1 MANADPMVMVAGKVR
16 SLDQVS
22 HRLLQLQGRSVFSQ
36 IRYAWHMRRVWWF
49 TATARTKARFVR
61 TKLGSLWL
69 GLTNLLSVAVLA
81 TVYGTVF
88 NVQDIQH
95 YAVYLGVGMVLW
107 TALSGAISSAPNLF
121 EHSRENINNINIPP
135 IFYALEEWAFQLQ
148 TFGQSL
154 LMVALGLSIFEPQL
168 IPNLFLFGIPGL
180 LNLIV
185 FMFWLPLIVCL
196 LGVRYKDLYQLVPI
210 VLQLVFLLSPIL
222 YTKKSLGEY
231 SWIATF
237 NPLYQSFGPLR
248 DSMISGHFNLQF
260 NALFFVANLVG
271 LYLGLRLLRRD
282 AKVLPFL
289 L

>member
-1 MANADPMVMVAGKVR
+1 MTNTDPMLTDAAKMR

-22 HRLLQLQGRSVFSQ
+22 HRLMQVQGRSVLSQ
-36 IRYAWHMRRVWWF
+36 LRYAWHTRRVWWF

-81 TVYGTVF
+81 AVYGTVF
-88 NVQDIQH
+88 KVQDIQQ
-95 YAVYLGVGMVLW
+95 YAVFLGVGMVLW

-168 IPNLFLFGIPGL
+168 IPNLFLFGIPGV

-196 LGVRYKDLYQLVPI
+196 LGARYKDLYQLVPI

-237 NPLYQSFGPLR
+237 NPLYQAFGPLR

-260 NALFFVANLVG
+260 NAFYLIANLVG

>member
-1 MANADPMVMVAGKVR
+1 MISTDPTKTAARRMR
-16 SLDQVS
+16 TLDQVS
-22 HRLLQLQGRSVFSQ
+22 HRLLQLQGRSVLSQ
-36 IRYAWHMRRVWWF
+36 IRYAWHTRRVWWF

-69 GLTNLLSVAVLA
+69 GLTNLLSIAVLA
-81 TVYGTVF
+81 AVYGTVF
-88 NVQDIQH
+88 KVQDIKH

-107 TALSGAISSAPNLF
+107 TSLSGAISSAPNLF

-154 LMVALGLSIFEPQL
+154 LMVILGLSFFEPQL
-168 IPNLFLFGIPGL
+168 IPNLLFFGIPGL
-180 LNLIV
+180 FNLVV

-196 LGVRYKDLYQLVPI
+196 LGARYKDLYQLVPI

-222 YTKKSLGEY
+222 YTKKSLGVY
-231 SWIATF
+231 AWIATF
-237 NPLYQSFGPLR
+237 NPLYQAFGPLR
-248 DSMISGHFNLQF
+248 DAMIHGHFHLVFNLSF
-260 NALFFVANLVG
+260 LVANLIG
-271 LYLGLRLLRRD
+271 LYLSLRLLRRD
-282 AKVLPFL
+282 SKLLPFL